1 MSNELTPEE
10 DSIADTQPLALNL
23 FNHLSDLEPVS
34 PSYSRLTYTC
44 LMIPR
49 MPDHYLAGEL
59 AQRLGQWFPQCCLAF
74 SWRLE
79 GLSIRPDYVQWMVK
93 VSPGISPGNMIR
105 ILRQR
110 TSQNIF
116 KQYTNLMNENP
127 SGDFWAPGYLIVS
140 GSQPP
145 TTQLRREF
153 VDESRRR
160 QGVHR

>member
-1 MSNELTPEE
+1 VLQPFNRLT
-10 DSIADTQPLALNL
+10 
-23 FNHLSDLEPVS
+23 DLEPVS

-49 MPDHYLAGEL
+49 MPHHYLAGEL
-59 AQRLGQWFPQCCLAF
+59 AEHLGQWFPQCCLAF
-74 SWRLE
+74 GWRLK
-79 GLSIRPDYVQWMVK
+79 GLSIRPEYVQWMVE
-93 VSPGISPGNMIR
+93 VSPAISPGNMIR

-110 TSQNIF
+110 TSQYIF
-116 KQYTNLMNENP
+116 NQSTHIKNENP

-145 TTQLRREF
+145 TTQMRREF

-160 QGVHR
+160 QGLKK